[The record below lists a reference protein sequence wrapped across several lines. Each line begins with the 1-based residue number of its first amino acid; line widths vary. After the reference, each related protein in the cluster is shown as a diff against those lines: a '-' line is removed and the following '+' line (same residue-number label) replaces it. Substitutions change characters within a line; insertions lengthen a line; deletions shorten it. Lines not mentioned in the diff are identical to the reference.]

1 MNSLHGNYTEKSI
14 ELIGRSLLVKRD
26 VMDKFCGPR
35 GKVFFFNIKF
45 VCLFRILSLSS
56 TIGQYFIYSPY
67 HISDM
72 ILVALPQHRAGAGL
86 TSPCS

>member
-14 ELIGRSLLVKRD
+14 ELIGRGLLVKRG

-45 VCLFRILSLSS
+45 VCLFLILTKFIKHKR
-56 TIGQYFIYSPY
+56 TIF
-67 HISDM
+67 HIQS
-72 ILVALPQHRAGAGL
+72 VP
-86 TSPCS
+86 